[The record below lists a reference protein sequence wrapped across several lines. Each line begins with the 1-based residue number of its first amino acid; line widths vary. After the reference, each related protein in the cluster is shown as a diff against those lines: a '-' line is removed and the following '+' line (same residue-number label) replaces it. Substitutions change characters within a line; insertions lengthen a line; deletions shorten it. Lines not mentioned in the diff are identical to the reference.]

1 MSIFGSL
8 GGMLGNL
15 FDQYGGP
22 QVVLT
27 QVLNQMGGVQG
38 VLQKLQQAGL
48 GGQVSSW
55 LGNGSNEPV
64 SPEAIGN
71 AIGHGKI
78 GDIATKLGIPPG
90 SALADD
96 RARTA
101 RVDRPHQ
108 PQRHRAV
115 PHAAARR
122 DGGFAAR
129 SATLTS
135 GPTIRQRFLKVSGAK
150 LATEGG
156 AGSTALV
163 GDRRVTP

>member
-71 AIGHGKI
+71 AIGHSKI
-78 GDIATKLGIPPG
+78 GEMATKLGIPPDQL
-90 SALADD
+90 SQMIAQALPGLID
-96 RARTA
+96 RISPNGTVQPHMLHPGATA
-101 RVDRPHQ
+101 ASPLDP
-108 PQRHRAV
+108 P
-115 PHAAARR
+115 
-122 DGGFAAR
+122 
-129 SATLTS
+129 S
-135 GPTIRQRFLKVSGAK
+135 
-150 LATEGG
+150 
-156 AGSTALV
+156 
-163 GDRRVTP
+163 

>member
-1 MSIFGSL
+1 MSIFGGL

-78 GDIATKLGIPPG
+78 GDIATKLGIPPDQL
-90 SALADD
+90 SQMIAHALPGLID
-96 RARTA
+96 RISPNGT
-101 RVDRPHQ
+101 VQSHMLQ
-108 PQRHRAV
+108 P
-115 PHAAARR
+115 
-122 DGGFAAR
+122 G
-129 SATLTS
+129 AT
-135 GPTIRQRFLKVSGAK
+135 
-150 LATEGG
+150 
-156 AGSTALV
+156 AGSPL
-163 GDRRVTP
+163 DPRP

>member
-1 MSIFGSL
+1 MSVFGGL

-55 LGNGSNEPV
+55 LGSGPNEPV

-71 AIGHGKI
+71 AIGHSKI
-78 GDIATKLGIPPG
+78 G
-90 SALADD
+90 
-96 RARTA
+96 
-101 RVDRPHQ
+101 
-108 PQRHRAV
+108 
-115 PHAAARR
+115 
-122 DGGFAAR
+122 
-129 SATLTS
+129 
-135 GPTIRQRFLKVSGAK
+135 
-150 LATEGG
+150 
-156 AGSTALV
+156 
-163 GDRRVTP
+163 

>member
-8 GGMLGNL
+8 GGMVGNL

-22 QVVLT
+22 QAVLT

-55 LGNGSNEPV
+55 LGNGPNEPV

-78 GDIATKLGIPPG
+78 GEMATKLGIPPDQL
-90 SALADD
+90 SQMIAHALPGLID
-96 RARTA
+96 RISPNGTVQPHLLQPGATA
-101 RVDRPHQ
+101 SSPLDP
-108 PQRHRAV
+108 
-115 PHAAARR
+115 
-122 DGGFAAR
+122 R
-129 SATLTS
+129 S
-135 GPTIRQRFLKVSGAK
+135 
-150 LATEGG
+150 
-156 AGSTALV
+156 
-163 GDRRVTP
+163 